1 MSDVRAAIRR
11 RIERD
16 PGIHFNELV
25 RELDLATGQT
35 QYHVRRLV
43 RSGDLVAEGL
53 YGRTHYYP
61 TGFDEGER
69 RTLALLRRETARAVV
84 RHLSARGPSRPATVA
99 DELDVARST
108 LEWHVSHLAE
118 QDLVE
123 KRYDERGRVW
133 LHLVHPERTGRLLSR
148 VTPTAPDRLV
158 DRFVRLVDLLLED
171 ATAPER
177 PPGGD
182 ADPSASGE

>member
-1 MSDVRAAIRR
+1 VSDVRAAIGRR
-11 RIERD
+11 VERD

-43 RSGDLVAEGL
+43 RSGELVAERL

-61 TGFDEGER
+61 TGFAERER

-84 RHLSARGPSRPATVA
+84 RHLSERGPSRPAAVA
-99 DELDVARST
+99 DDVGVARST

-118 QDLVE
+118 QSLVE
-123 KRYDERGRVW
+123 KRYDERGRVC
-133 LHLVHPERTGRLLSR
+133 LHLADPERTGRLLSR

-171 ATAPER
+171 ATGAESPVDESTL
-177 PPGGD
+177 PG
-182 ADPSASGE
+182 ADD